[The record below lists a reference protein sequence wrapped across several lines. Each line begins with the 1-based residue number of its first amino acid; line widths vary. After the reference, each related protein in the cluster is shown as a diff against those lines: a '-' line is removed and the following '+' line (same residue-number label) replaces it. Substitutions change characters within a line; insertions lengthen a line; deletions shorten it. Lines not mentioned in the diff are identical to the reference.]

1 MKRIAQPLAALLL
14 AWCFFPAL
22 SQAQSRLYPEGS
34 VEALEAS
41 MEANLSW
48 NLENAL
54 LAYFPH
60 NKFVVRADVELEKRT
75 PQADLPRLPDALL
88 SRDITNLPGLPYIP
102 GQAGDDRPAEP
113 HAQIEQQPDGIAI
126 KSIRTTVLVDAAF
139 TEQDRTFIR
148 KLVALIS
155 GMEPARGDRVR
166 VEALPF
172 PVKTSQAQNEPAV
185 PEQETGLPPA
195 PAGQE
200 EKTALADS
208 PWFPYL
214 FAAGLAVLLVAL
226 FLIGLRSI
234 TRHLRAPQTDNPKNN
249 EAIPAAVRPGQEA
262 RVQQADEARKRS
274 HLSEMKTATI
284 DAIVGTPAASARVFQ
299 QWMQKNGHQGVRETA
314 IVLAAAS
321 PRLLDLL
328 APYLGPE
335 ASGSVQLELD
345 RMAKDELEARSPE
358 LLKQFDQD
366 LRFLALQARRHSEE
380 DDALAFLYQM
390 SDDQL
395 QHLIKPLK
403 PGVKAIVLAQ
413 LRPERTAKLLKNME
427 PEARRSLLA
436 AMGNI
441 ERIPSDVYRK
451 IARQLAERARE
462 LEKMR
467 FVRANGLEALLD
479 VLETM
484 DEQEQE
490 ETLAWIETQDMA
502 LAQRLRR
509 RFMTFSD
516 FVELPEEKL
525 REYAFAVDRELLAKS
540 LVRVDDQTVEKI
552 ISSLPDRLA
561 ELVQASIEANQDA
574 PEDDVARARR
584 QVLRAVRENHK
595 PEKQDETR
603 IVS

>member
-1 MKRIAQPLAALLL
+1 MKRTVKPVVLLL
-14 AWCFFPAL
+14 LVWNILPPAL
-22 SQAQSRLYPEGS
+22 PAQSRLYPAHS

-75 PQADLPRLPDALL
+75 PQADLPKLPDALL
-88 SRDITNLPGLPYIP
+88 SRDITNLPGLPYVP
-102 GQAGDDRPAEP
+102 DQPSANSAREETADTA
-113 HAQIEQQPDGIAI
+113 QQPAGIVI
-126 KSIRTTVLVDAAF
+126 NRIRTTVLVDDAF
-139 TEQDRTFIR
+139 SEQDRTFIR

-155 GMEPARGDRVR
+155 GLDPSRGDRVR

-172 PVKTSQAQNEPAV
+172 PVKPEPQEPDQLQQQDEV
-185 PEQETGLPPA
+185 PASPLQKPA
-195 PAGQE
+195 E
-200 EKTALADS
+200 ESALAQS
-208 PWFPYL
+208 AWFPYF
-214 FAAGLAVLLVAL
+214 FAAGLAILLVAL
-226 FLIGLRSI
+226 FLFGLRSI
-234 TRHLRAPQTDNPKNN
+234 VRHLRPPAGENAENP
-249 EAIPAAVRPGQEA
+249 PAASAHALPAREQEKQ
-262 RVQQADEARKRS
+262 RSEAVKQRS
-274 HLSEMKTATI
+274 ELTEMKAATI
-284 DAIVGTPAASARVFQ
+284 DAIVGTPAATARVFQ
-299 QWMQKNGHQGVRETA
+299 QWMQKNGQQGVRDTA

-328 APYLGPE
+328 SPYLGPE
-335 ASGSVQLELD
+335 ASGAIQLELD
-345 RMAKDELEARSPE
+345 RLDKEEQKERSLA
-358 LLKQFDQD
+358 LLKLFDQD
-366 LRFLALQARRHSEE
+366 LRFLALQARRHAEE
-380 DDALAFLYQM
+380 EDALAFLYQM

-413 LRPERTAKLLKNME
+413 LRPERSAKLLKTME

-436 AMGNI
+436 SMGGI

-479 VLETM
+479 ILETM

-490 ETLAWIETQDMA
+490 ETLAWIETQDMD
-502 LAQRLRR
+502 LAQRVRR
-509 RFMTFSD
+509 RFLTFND
-516 FVELPEEKL
+516 FVELPGEKL

-540 LVRVDDQTVEKI
+540 LVRVDDEVVGKI
-552 ISSLPDRLA
+552 ISSLPDKLA

-595 PEKQDETR
+595 PGNQDETR